1 MQVVIGMVGF
11 IILTIASAFTFSRTR
26 KKEQTPQT
34 NTVEM
39 KIATNNFSDNNIL
52 GKGGFGYVYKG
63 MLENGQEIAV
73 NRLKTLPTQGGKE
86 FKNEAEPLLKLNH
99 CNLVQLCGY
108 TIEGIE
114 RLLIYELLTHGSLD
128 KYIFGK
134 FSWVTE
140 LTLIIIVV
148 NLIIKRN
155 LITFLLF

>member
-1 MQVVIGMVGF
+1 MTISWEKVDLETFTRYAYKECCFLHKVSTCNVS
-11 IILTIASAFTFSRTR
+11 LTILSYHNLN
-26 KKEQTPQT
+26 Q
-34 NTVEM
+34 
-39 KIATNNFSDNNIL
+39 
-52 GKGGFGYVYKG
+52 G

-73 NRLKTLPTQGGKE
+73 KRLKSVSTQGGKE
-86 FKNEAEPLLKLNH
+86 FKNEAEPLAKLNH

-148 NLIIKRN
+148 NLIVKRN

>member
-1 MQVVIGMVGF
+1 MFTRYSYKECCFLHKVGTCNVN
-11 IILTIASAFTFSRTR
+11 LTILSF
-26 KKEQTPQT
+26 
-34 NTVEM
+34 
-39 KIATNNFSDNNIL
+39 DIL
-52 GKGGFGYVYKG
+52 NQG

-73 NRLKTLPTQGGKE
+73 KRLKTVSTQCGNE
-86 FKNEAEPLLKLNH
+86 FKNEAEPPPKLNH

-108 TIEGIE
+108 TIEGIGH
-114 RLLIYELLTHGSLD
+114 LLIYELLTHGSLD

-148 NLIIKRN
+148 NLIVKRN